1 MSIAKDIGGSYKNHE
16 QLFLYAGR
24 TSKIETCKRAVP
36 SESNGERRG
45 YPMMLVKL
53 TKLLKAAARLITQLA
68 ILAALLYALSGR

>member
-1 MSIAKDIGGSYKNHE
+1 MSIAKNIGGSYKNYE
-16 QLFLYAGR
+16 QLFLFAGR
-24 TSKIETCKRAVP
+24 TSRIEICKRAVP